1 MHTFNADTAW
11 AAVTAADPALLDR
24 DGLARLLASIE
35 RVRAVCATV
44 EVVAVRRSRALA
56 DCGTGEPAENLLV
69 SATGSS
75 SRQAHLAAGREQ
87 ACEAMP
93 AIESALSNGLLSAA
107 HVDAAAGVHGRLGP
121 DVAAAF
127 ADHAPDLAQRAST
140 LPVDMFERECRDLA
154 RHLQQRADTDAE
166 VAELERQQ
174 RASTVT
180 RWVDRS
186 TGMHKTLISLD
197 PLRDSRM
204 WKVISAEVAR
214 ERQARRDDNEPSLPF
229 AALQAAAVV
238 TAVTAE
244 RADSSAQRVPEVGVF
259 VDLDTLKG
267 LATEGGIV
275 CEADD
280 GTPLPITT
288 VRRLCCD
295 AHIIPIVL
303 GSDGAV
309 LDQGRR
315 VRTATAVQRTAIAA
329 MHRSCAFPGCTVSVT
344 DCRIHHVRWWWSH
357 RGTSDLDNL
366 IPLCERHHH
375 LVHEGQ
381 WNLTM
386 TADRIADFS
395 RPDGSVF
402 ATGST
407 LDRRPRDVPML
418 R

>member
-1 MHTFNADTAW
+1 MHTFNADRAW

-35 RVRAVCATV
+35 RVRAVCAAV

-93 AIESALSNGLLSAA
+93 AIEFALSNGLLSAA

-166 VAELERQQ
+166 VAELERRQ

-186 TGMHKTLISLD
+186 TGMHKTLIRLD
-197 PLRDSRM
+197 LLRDSRM
-204 WKVISAEVAR
+204 WKAISAEVAR
-214 ERQARRDDNEPSLPF
+214 ERRTRCDHNQPSLPF
-229 AALQAAAVV
+229 AELQAAAAV
-238 TAVTAE
+238 TAVTTE

-295 AHIIPIVL
+295 GAHHPHRARERWCRTRPRPTSPHCHSRPTHRNRRDASQLRVPRL
-303 GSDGAV
+303 HRERHRLPGPSHPLV
-309 LDQGRR
+309 VEPSRHHRPRQLDSP
-315 VRTATAVQRTAIAA
+315 VRTASPPRSRGAVE
-329 MHRSCAFPGCTVSVT
+329 P
-344 DCRIHHVRWWWSH
+344 HH
-357 RGTSDLDNL
+357 
-366 IPLCERHHH
+366 
-375 LVHEGQ
+375 
-381 WNLTM
+381 
-386 TADRIADFS
+386 DR
-395 RPDGSVF
+395 
-402 ATGST
+402 
-407 LDRRPRDVPML
+407 
-418 R
+418 